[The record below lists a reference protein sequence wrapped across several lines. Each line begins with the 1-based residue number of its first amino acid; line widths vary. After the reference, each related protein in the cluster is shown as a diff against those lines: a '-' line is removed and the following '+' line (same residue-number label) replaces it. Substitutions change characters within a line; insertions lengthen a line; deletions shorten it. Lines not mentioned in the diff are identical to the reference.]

1 MGRRADALPK
11 MYDNKIKSVCFKC
24 LFLITL
30 NAVLYIA
37 FALGT
42 VIFSWYRYL
51 LTALMI
57 NPVFCCCLRSGCGF
71 IEGQGTARVL
81 YKTLYFMLQMKFNTI
96 IIQAPFNGA
105 LLKASFL
112 VLLSTGT

>member
-1 MGRRADALPK
+1 MGRSADELPK
-11 MYDNKIKSVCFKC
+11 NYDNKIKSVCFKC

-81 YKTLYFMLQMKFNTI
+81 YKTLSLPLLCFFYASNEIQHNYNTS
-96 IIQAPFNGA
+96 PF
-105 LLKASFL
+105 
-112 VLLSTGT
+112 